1 MEIGTF
7 KNVHLMAEQLESYLL
22 DQQDSKLNSFV
33 KRNSYGKSLGRQ
45 GLNLGAYFM
54 GIKAVLSNCPG
65 FVRSGGGGGVISS
78 QYAPWYRHLPSKLS
92 KPIESQSDSSLACI
106 EAMLK

>member
-45 GLNLGAYFM
+45 GLNLGAYFL

-65 FVRSGGGGGVISS
+65 FVRSGGGGGGRIQSICPLVGIS
-78 QYAPWYRHLPSKLS
+78 PLNYRSRSRVSRIVVLH
-92 KPIESQSDSSLACI
+92 A
-106 EAMLK
+106 

>member
-33 KRNSYGKSLGRQ
+33 KRNSYGKSLGKARFKF
-45 GLNLGAYFM
+45 GCVFLG
-54 GIKAVLSNCPG
+54 N
-65 FVRSGGGGGVISS
+65 
-78 QYAPWYRHLPSKLS
+78 
-92 KPIESQSDSSLACI
+92 
-106 EAMLK
+106 